1 MSGRPFNEE
10 QYKKGTDII
19 NYVVYKSATG
29 TGTGTGTGNDEVLQ
43 HKLFGTTETAHITLH
58 PDGSVNFRVKRTK
71 TYLENAIRSNLA
83 GFVPSIS
90 QDVKRFISKVR
101 GKI

>member
-1 MSGRPFNEE
+1 MNGRPLTEE
-10 QYKKGTDII
+10 QYTKGTDVI
-19 NYVVYKSATG
+19 NYVVYKSTTG
-29 TGTGTGTGNDEVLQ
+29 AGSDEVLQ

-71 TYLENAIRSNLA
+71 TNLEMAIKSNLV
-83 GFVPSIS
+83 GFTPSPS
-90 QDVKRFISKVR
+90 QAVRQFISKVR

>member
-1 MSGRPFNEE
+1 MSGRPLNEE

-19 NYVVYKSATG
+19 NYVVYKSTTG
-29 TGTGTGTGNDEVLQ
+29 AGNEEVLQ
-43 HKLFGTTETAHITLH
+43 HKLFGKTETAHITLH

-71 TYLENAIRSNLA
+71 KYLENTIQSDLV

-90 QDVKRFISKVR
+90 QAVKQFISNVR

>member
-1 MSGRPFNEE
+1 MSGRPANEE

-19 NYVVYKSATG
+19 NYVVYKSTTG
-29 TGTGTGTGNDEVLQ
+29 AGNDEVLQ
-43 HKLFGTTETAHITLH
+43 HKLFGTTETAHITLP

-71 TYLENAIRSNLA
+71 TYLESAIRSNLV
-83 GFVPSIS
+83 GFIPSIS
-90 QDVKRFISKVR
+90 QAVKRFISKVR

>member
-1 MSGRPFNEE
+1 MSGRPINEE
-10 QYKKGTDII
+10 QYKNGTDII
-19 NYVVYKSATG
+19 NYVVYKSTTG
-29 TGTGTGTGNDEVLQ
+29 AGNDEVLQ

-71 TYLENAIRSNLA
+71 TYLENAIRNNLL
-83 GFVPSIS
+83 GFAPNIS
-90 QDVKRFISKVR
+90 QTVKRFISKVR

>member
-1 MSGRPFNEE
+1 MSGGPVNEE

-19 NYVVYKSATG
+19 NYVVYKSTTG
-29 TGTGTGTGNDEVLQ
+29 AGNDEVLQ

-71 TYLENAIRSNLA
+71 TYLENAIQNNLA

-90 QDVKRFISKVR
+90 QAVKQFISKVR